1 MGPAAGRRL
10 SAMSTT
16 TPHAPPADR
25 LGARDLLVLLTLCG
39 ATFMTGLDYSIVTV
53 ALPSIGRD
61 LGFSSPGALQWVAT
75 ACVLPTAALLP
86 LCGRLSDL
94 VGRRRLFTGG
104 VAAFTVASLAAAL
117 AVSPAA
123 LVAARVAQGA
133 AAAAIGAT
141 AIALLTAVF
150 PEGPRRTRALG
161 VNGAVLSLGFVTG
174 TIGGGVV
181 TTGLDWRWTMLL
193 LVLIGAA
200 ALAGAAL
207 LPRDGDRTATRLDVP
222 GAVLASGGLF
232 ALVYAVSTG
241 AHAGWAAVAAVAL
254 GAFLLVEARHPA
266 PLIPLALLARPTV
279 KWSLLLGLVTFG
291 MCGGATLLLS
301 LYLQEVLGWSPLRTG
316 FGLLAEGV
324 AALAAGGVAGR
335 LVTARGAAFALVVGL
350 LTQAAGTAAMALLPA
365 HGNLP
370 LLLGTS
376 AALGFGHVLAVV
388 AFTTALTSGLRD
400 DERGVAGS
408 LAQTPQ
414 FVGSVGVAALAAFAG
429 ARGGLAGLHA
439 AFLAAGLVTLAGV
452 PVAAFLLPRAAG
464 RR

>member
-1 MGPAAGRRL
+1 
-10 SAMSTT
+10 MSTT
-16 TPHAPPADR
+16 TSPAPPVDR

-104 VAAFTVASLAAAL
+104 VAAFTAASLAAAL

-123 LVAARVAQGA
+123 LVAARVAQGV

-207 LPRDGDRTATRLDVP
+207 LPRDGDRTAARLDVP

-266 PLIPLALLARPTV
+266 PLVPLPLLARPTV

-301 LYLQEVLGWSPLRTG
+301 LYLQEVLGWSPLETG

-324 AALAAGGVAGR
+324 AALAAGGAAGR
-335 LVTARGAAFALVVGL
+335 LVTARGAAFTLVVGL

-365 HGNLP
+365 RGDLPLLPARGDLP
-370 LLLGTS
+370 LLLGAS

-414 FVGSVGVAALAAFAG
+414 FVGSVGVAALAALAG

-452 PVAAFLLPRAAG
+452 PVAAFLLPRATG